1 MMHAVVAGVALAA
14 LSLPIGGTVHRKTEE
29 GNRRYEEKVYD
40 DALRAYTE
48 AQVGA
53 PEAPELHYDIGN
65 VLYRQEK
72 WDGASE
78 AYARAL
84 LSATPTLAPSVS
96 YNLGNALFRQEK
108 YDEAARAYR
117 RTLESVPEDRDAK
130 RNLELSLRAAEEKKQ
145 QQKEQEQQQQQ
156 QKQGKDKK
164 EQQPAGGGN
173 ERKDEK
179 QQQQAPKP
187 EPRDEQDRSG
197 KERRPAGGMTAEQA
211 KNLLDSLREQEK
223 AALKKQAERRAKQ
236 EESAPAEDW

>member
-117 RTLESVPEDRDAK
+117 RTLESVPGDRDAK

-145 QQKEQEQQQQQ
+145 QQK
-156 QKQGKDKK
+156 QGKDKK
-164 EQQPAGGGN
+164 EQQPADGGN

-236 EESAPAEDW
+236 EESEPAEDW